1 MLNNHPIKGEL
12 VKLAQGTVTYKK
24 TRSSSTVELDLVFA
38 EKVEKP
44 SVAIYIEQFNDSVSK
59 IVLGE
64 DIRYV
69 PTEWLYEVKV

>member
-1 MLNNHPIKGEL
+1 MLNSHPIKGEL
-12 VKLAQGTVTYKK
+12 VKLAQGTVIYKK
-24 TRSSSTVELDLVFA
+24 TRASNNLEIDLVFA

-44 SVAIYIEQFNDSVSK
+44 SIAIYIEQFNDSVSK
-59 IVLGE
+59 VVLGE